1 MSNYLLHLFIIYKF
15 NLYLWNGDMAIWN
28 VIWLFKLKSV
38 ALAGR
43 TIREK
48 EAFSKVSLVFSS
60 KIALEIIHDNSIII

>member
-1 MSNYLLHLFIIYKF
+1 
-15 NLYLWNGDMAIWN
+15 MAIWN